1 MQRKLTITIDAQI
14 YDDLHNIVGRNRI
27 SQFIES
33 LVRPHIIRENLEN
46 AYREMAQDE
55 VREIEAFEWTEAT
68 IGDVGNEA
76 R

>member
-33 LVRPHIIRENLEN
+33 LVRPHIVREN
-46 AYREMAQDE
+46 AYREMGQDE
-55 VREIEAFEWTEAT
+55 AREIEAFEWTEAT
-68 IGDVGNEA
+68 S
-76 R
+76 